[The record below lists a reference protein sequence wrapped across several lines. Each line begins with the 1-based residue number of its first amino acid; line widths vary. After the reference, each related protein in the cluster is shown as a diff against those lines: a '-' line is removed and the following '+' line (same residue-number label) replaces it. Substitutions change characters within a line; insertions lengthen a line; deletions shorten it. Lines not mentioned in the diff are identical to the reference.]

1 MSEKNLIDENVDSED
16 EDDDYCPTKNDNE
29 HSDASDESEHDV
41 DEDPQNEQ
49 IGNTKQDDLKITPY
63 DESKTNELWKNFSSS
78 TKSSSSKTTDSPK
91 VTSEKPT
98 PKPAI
103 VATNKIFE
111 YAGEKVQV
119 PVTTAPTTASSLKRP
134 APSSTAS
141 NSLLDRLGIGKKQKL
156 STLEKSRLDWST
168 HKQTESLIEDLDS
181 HRRGK
186 DSYVERKAFLQ
197 RSELREH
204 DHYLTS
210 VKKK

>member
-78 TKSSSSKTTDSPK
+78 TKSSSTTKTDNPKTTTEVQSQK
-91 VTSEKPT
+91 STTSQ
-98 PKPAI
+98 
-103 VATNKIFE
+103 IFE